1 MEVEKRANSEAESA
15 LSYQTV
21 RICSFLSKG
30 GNEMADKVQEHD
42 KQVLHSMGYAQEL
55 SRRMSGFSNFAISFS
70 IICILAGGISAFPAA
85 FNSAGPGGAF
95 LIWLIGGAGAMCVA
109 WGMGQ
114 IASSF
119 PTAGGLYHWSSH
131 LGGRPWGWATA
142 WFNLV
147 GLICVVSSVD
157 VLLYSVFFKDLL
169 LGTVLGVDVSGFGF
183 WHQFIFVAI
192 VMASQALFNHYG
204 IGITTKLTD
213 ISGYLILGLTVIL
226 VIGLFAFSPVAL
238 DFSRLVDVRNLT
250 GDAGGGVVP
259 FQTAGVAFAFLL
271 GLSYVCYTIT
281 GFDASAHTSEET
293 QDAQVNV
300 PKGMWQAVF
309 WSWVFGLVAVAAYV
323 LTMPSIEEAA
333 AAGWG
338 SFFYM
343 WSSSLM
349 PFALSLFLAIG
360 LVVVNYLCALAGLTS
375 TSRMMFAFARD
386 GGLPASK
393 TLSNVSTKHRT
404 PTYAIWVS
412 ATLAL
417 LSTVY
422 APYYLVLAVACA
434 VFLYI
439 SMIMPIAAG
448 LRAEGGPK
456 WPTKGPFNLG
466 RFSKPNAVIAII
478 FGFVLAITGFFPPNE
493 KVLHL
498 TMMLVIALCALWS
511 RRSSVIGIVLAVV
524 GWLLTFVPIP
534 EENLAG
540 LLVPD
545 ATTAYII
552 LGIAIVGAVITY
564 FYGGESQRFEG
575 VPEGDKIAAR
585 QGMITEIEKK
595 YGEAD

>member
-1 MEVEKRANSEAESA
+1 
-15 LSYQTV
+15 
-21 RICSFLSKG
+21 
-30 GNEMADKVQEHD
+30 MADKKSQEHD
-42 KQVLHSMGYAQEL
+42 KQVLHKMGYAQEL

-95 LIWLIGGAGAMCVA
+95 WIWLIGGALAMCVA

-131 LGGRPWGWATA
+131 LGGKAWGWATA

-157 VLLYSVFFKDLL
+157 VLLYQVFFRDLF
-169 LGTVLGVDVSGFGF
+169 LGTALGVDVSTFGY
-183 WHQFIFVAI
+183 WHQFIFVAV
-192 VMASQALFNHYG
+192 VMISQAALNHYG
-204 IGITTKLTD
+204 IELTTKLTD
-213 ISGYLILGLTVIL
+213 FSGYLIFALTFVLI
-226 VIGLFAFSPVAL
+226 IALFAFSPVKL
-238 DFSRLVDVRNLT
+238 DFSRLVTFIDFT

-259 FQTAGVAFAFLL
+259 NHTNSMPFAFIL

-300 PKGMWQAVF
+300 PKGMWTAVF
-309 WSWVFGLVAVAAYV
+309 WSWVFGLVAVAAYI
-323 LTMPSIEEAA
+323 LTMPSIEEAG

-343 WSSSLM
+343 WGASLM
-349 PFALSLFLAIG
+349 PKWLSIVLAAG
-360 LVVVNYLCALAGLTS
+360 LVIVNYLCALAGLTS
-375 TSRMMFAFARD
+375 TSRMMYAFARD

-393 TLSNVSTKHRT
+393 SLAHVSTTYRT

-412 ATLAL
+412 AALAL
-417 LSTVY
+417 LSMVY

-448 LRAEGGPK
+448 LLAEGGPK
-456 WPTKGPFNLG
+456 WPEKGPFNLG
-466 RFSKPNAVIAII
+466 AFSKINAVIAII
-478 FGFVLAITGFFPPNE
+478 FGFVLAVTGFFPPNE
-493 KVLHL
+493 KVFYL
-498 TMMLVIALCALWS
+498 TVALL
-511 RRSSVIGIVLAVV
+511 
-524 GWLLTFVPIP
+524 
-534 EENLAG
+534 
-540 LLVPD
+540 
-545 ATTAYII
+545 II
-552 LGIAIVGAVITY
+552 LPIIWFV
-564 FYGGESQRFEG
+564 FGENKRFEG
-575 VPEGDKIAAR
+575 VPEGDKIRER
-585 QGMITEIEKK
+585 QKQIAEIEKK
-595 YGEAD
+595 YGEQ